1 MIMAIN
7 LTQFCCLGGL
17 QVSRSLSLRASSPA
31 VVTATS
37 LKTDK
42 PVEWKDTNGL
52 DKLGVV
58 EVDPM
63 LAPHQNHLRY
73 RVNEYM
79 KRRQAIEEYEGGLE
93 AFAKGEDGCL

>member
-1 MIMAIN
+1 MVIK
-7 LTQFCCLGGL
+7 FDSVCCLCGMQL
-17 QVSRSLSLRASSPA
+17 SRSLSLKASSPV

-58 EVDPM
+58 EVDPL